1 MGHRHVFSPSYMF
14 ETNNDEGWNLIE
26 CPYALTAETGGAES
40 SSLAYPTNNMSVDG
54 EQCSNPAP
62 VSNVYSSLA
71 HNVQNLHYQQDTS
84 GPSNISMGHGNYGNV
99 ASSSNYNGRPIHE
112 DDNGR
117 WQYKHKSPADTNKY
131 NSSNYNDDNDDDE
144 DDDDDN
150 DDDDADNDD
159 DDGDDGCSSS
169 NNNDNNNTTD
179 NGGSSSEIS
188 IPTNPWVET
197 QNLDLFHNPWD
208 YPNMKRCHEG
218 ESSVRNVRSR
228 AAPNS
233 FSNDYFTTSR
243 PVDVS
248 SSGLRREWNPTHIS
262 SSLQSHELNPFLTE
276 SSSAGENGII
286 TNGNHVQGTQVQS
299 VRGTRRNYIQ
309 RSSGLQLGHLNEGLQ
324 LATESYSSPHIRPTI
339 ALRSSDRNV
348 RSRISIERYQ
358 SFYEEANFHDQP
370 MPEGLMIVNRS
381 AFGSRNPFDYHR
393 DMRLDIDD
401 MSYEELLALGERI
414 GSVSTGLSE
423 NLILK
428 CLRESIYCS
437 SDQGH
442 DEGRCVICLEEY
454 ADMDNVGMLK
464 GCKHDFHVGCIKKW
478 LSMKNLC
485 PICKSEPIKQK

>member
-84 GPSNISMGHGNYGNV
+84 GPSNLSTGHEIYGNV
-99 ASSSNYNGRPIHE
+99 ASSSNYNGCPIHE
-112 DDNGR
+112 DDNGK

-131 NSSNYNDDNDDDE
+131 NS
-144 DDDDDN
+144 
-150 DDDDADNDD
+150 
-159 DDGDDGCSSS
+159 
-169 NNNDNNNTTD
+169 
-179 NGGSSSEIS
+179 
-188 IPTNPWVET
+188 
-197 QNLDLFHNPWD
+197 
-208 YPNMKRCHEG
+208 HE
-218 ESSVRNVRSR
+218 S
-228 AAPNS
+228 
-233 FSNDYFTTSR
+233 
-243 PVDVS
+243 
-248 SSGLRREWNPTHIS
+248 
-262 SSLQSHELNPFLTE
+262 NPFLTE
-276 SSSAGENGII
+276 SSSAGENDII
-286 TNGNHVQGTQVQS
+286 TNGNHVQSTQVQS

-309 RSSGLQLGHLNEGLQ
+309 RSSGLQLGHLNEGLL

-348 RSRISIERYQ
+348 RARISIEGYQ

-370 MPEGLMIVNRS
+370 MHEGLMIVNRS

-423 NLILK
+423 NLISK

-454 ADMDNVGMLK
+454 ANMDNVGMLK